1 MSNPPLTPIVD
12 THTHLDDGAFLA
24 DQDDVLQESRAA
36 GVRRFINIGYAPES
50 WESSR
55 ALRDRHPDID
65 IALGLHPQQASQF
78 GPVLARDLSRAIRDL
93 GAVAVGEI
101 GFDFARSEPDLS
113 EQERAFRGQLEIA
126 VTERLPTII
135 HQREASDALIA
146 ELDRWPNL
154 APIVLH
160 SFDGTH
166 RLVDWALER
175 GCYIGIGGLATRR
188 GSTLL
193 RELLAKLP
201 VDRLL
206 LETDAPYLAP
216 PGTAS
221 RRNTPANLPA
231 IAAILAPLWH
241 LSGEELCWATSMNAV
256 ALFGL
261 PTIDRLALVTNTD
274 ETGEPAIAPRHLEP
288 WENSRAARAPS
299 V

>member
-1 MSNPPLTPIVD
+1 MTATSLAPIID
-12 THTHLDDGAFLA
+12 THTHLDDAAFLA
-24 DQDDVLQESRAA
+24 DQDAVLEESRAA

-55 ALRDRHPDID
+55 ALRDRHPDVD
-65 IALGLHPQQASQF
+65 VALGLHPQQAFQF
-78 GPVLARDLSRAIRDL
+78 GPKFARDLSHAIQDL
-93 GAVAVGEI
+93 GAVAVGET
-101 GFDFARSEPDLS
+101 GFDFARSEPSLS

-126 VTERLPTII
+126 ASERLPTII

-166 RLVDWALER
+166 RLADWALER
-175 GCYIGIGGLATRR
+175 GCFIGIGGLATRR

-193 RELLAKLP
+193 RELLATLP

-206 LETDAPYLAP
+206 LETDAPYLSP
-216 PGTAS
+216 PGTSS

-231 IAAILAPLWH
+231 IAVMLAPLWH

-261 PTIDRLALVTNTD
+261 PAVDRPAMVTDTD
-274 ETGEPAIAPRHLEP
+274 ESGEPAIARRHLEP
-288 WENSRAARAPS
+288 RENSRAAKAPS